1 MTSMRSATVRPSA
14 SPSTTKAESP
24 LAPGPSPVPSF
35 VSYDSQRLQ
44 LSGSL
49 ELMPRTQPALV
60 LSPTQAT
67 VLTVVLILLL
77 AISFGAGLLVGRF
90 YLG

>member
-1 MTSMRSATVRPSA
+1 
-14 SPSTTKAESP
+14 
-24 LAPGPSPVPSF
+24 
-35 VSYDSQRLQ
+35 LQ
-44 LSGSL
+44 LASGASL
-49 ELMPRTQPALV
+49 ELLPRTQPALV

-77 AISFGAGLLVGRF
+77 AIAFGAGLLVGRF